1 MKRFHDEDMQRAW
14 DEAKAAERELEK
26 DPERKQRERE
36 RLIRGASDQRLS
48 ASGDEPGE
56 KRHSDQPS

>member
-14 DEAKAAERELEK
+14 EEAKAAERELEK

-36 RLIRGASDQRLS
+36 RLIRWASDEGLS
-48 ASGDEPGE
+48 ASGDQQRE
-56 KRHSDQPS
+56 KGRDE

>member
-14 DEAKAAERELEK
+14 DEAKAAESELEK

-36 RLIRGASDQRLS
+36 RLIRWASDHDS
-48 ASGDEPGE
+48 TASRDESR
-56 KRHSDQPS
+56 KSTR